1 MSKLPLLLLAAAPL
15 FAQLESHTLSI
26 SAYRSI
32 NLQPDQVVLGLTVS
46 SAATASLDQI
56 VSALGGLGITSANL
70 TGVNNYSAP
79 TAFQWNFTLAAPL
92 ANLSATIGSLTKL
105 QQTIAQNN
113 SGLMLTF
120 SVNGT
125 QVSQQL
131 QQSQSCS
138 NAGLIADA
146 TSQAQKLAAAAGL
159 TLGPIRELSNAP
171 PLESSGPGY
180 IYAGI
185 GGRLGSFLA
194 SGNISVSEFLL
205 AGVPSPVTCSLLVTF
220 QLLP

>member
-1 MSKLPLLLLAAAPL
+1 MNS
-15 FAQLESHTLSI
+15 
-26 SAYRSI
+26 
-32 NLQPDQVVLGLTVS
+32 
-46 SAATASLDQI
+46 
-56 VSALGGLGITSANL
+56 
-70 TGVNNYSAP
+70 YSAP
-79 TAFQWNFTLAAPL
+79 TTFQWNFTLAAPL

-113 SGLMLTF
+113 SGLTLTF

-138 NAGLIADA
+138 NADLIADA
-146 TSQAQKLAAAAGL
+146 TAQAQKLAAAAGL

-171 PLESSGPGY
+171 ALESSGPGY
-180 IYAGI
+180 VVPVLAE
-185 GGRLGSFLA
+185 RLGGFLNV
-194 SGNISVSEFLL
+194 GDFSEFLL
-205 AGVPSPVTCSLLVTF
+205 AAAPSPVTCSLLVTF

>member
-26 SAYRSI
+26 SASRSI
-32 NLQPDQVVLGLTVS
+32 NLQPDQVVFGLTVNS
-46 SAATASLDQI
+46 GATASLDQI
-56 VSALGGLGITSANL
+56 VSALAGLGITSANL
-70 TGVNNYSAP
+70 TGVNSYPAP
-79 TAFQWNFTLAAPL
+79 TTFQWNFTLAAPL
-92 ANLSATIGSLTKL
+92 ANLSATIGSLAKL

-138 NAGLIADA
+138 NADLIADA
-146 TSQAQKLAAAAGL
+146 TAQAQKLAAAAGL
-159 TLGPIRELSNAP
+159 TLGPVRQLSNAP

-180 IYAGI
+180 VVPVLAERVGFF
-185 GGRLGSFLA
+185 LNVGSF
-194 SGNISVSEFLL
+194 SLL
-205 AGVPSPVTCSLLVTF
+205 GAAPSPVTCSLLVKF

>member
-1 MSKLPLLLLAAAPL
+1 MSKLPLLLLAAVPL
-15 FAQLESHTLSI
+15 FAQLESHTLTI
-26 SAYRSI
+26 SASRSI
-32 NLQPDQVVLGLTVS
+32 NLQPDQVVFGLTVS

-70 TGVNNYSAP
+70 TGVNNYSAS
-79 TAFQWNFTLAAPL
+79 TTFQWNFTLAAPL
-92 ANLSATIGSLTKL
+92 ANLSATIDSLAKL

-113 SGLMLTF
+113 SGLTLTF

-138 NAGLIADA
+138 NADLIADA
-146 TSQAQKLAAAAGL
+146 TAQAQKLAAAAGL

-171 PLESSGPGY
+171 PLESSGPA
-180 IYAGI
+180 YAVPVPAARFGFF
-185 GGRLGSFLA
+185 LNVGSF
-194 SGNISVSEFLL
+194 SNFLL